1 MFLKIEDLNTAIR
14 EEIMDEI
21 SREDDTIVEQCISAA
36 LGEMKGYLTSGFDVD
51 TIFAKTGSNRD
62 PLLLSF
68 AKDIAVYNLSTLET
82 PGIDLEDRRARYK
95 RAIDWLKQV
104 RDGEITTSLPVLT
117 LTPETSPIKIGYQER
132 KEYRY

>member
-1 MFLKIEDLNTAIR
+1 MFLTIEDLNTAIR
-14 EEIMDEI
+14 EEIMGEI
-21 SREDDTIVEQCISAA
+21 TREDDTIIEQCISAA
-36 LGEMKGYLTSGFDVD
+36 LGEMKGYLSNRFNVD
-51 TIFAKTGSNRD
+51 TIFAQTGTNRD

-68 AKDIAVYNLSTLET
+68 AKDIAVFNLSTLET

-104 RDGEITTSLPVLT
+104 RDGEITTSLPVLS
-117 LTPETSPIKIGYQER
+117 LTSETSPIKIGYQKR